1 MRNKV
6 IYKTVNLN
14 GVKIFYRESGNK
26 NHPTILLFHGFPASS
41 HMYRNLI
48 EELADEYHI
57 IAPDFPGF
65 GNSDQPH
72 PKEFEYTFD
81 NLANVMN
88 DFIENS
94 KIITP
99 LNMKYRSRTE
109 IVSMILEAANGGA
122 TKTRIM
128 YKAFLSYAQLKEYLS
143 VLIENNL
150 IEYLEGIQTYKTTEK
165 GLNLLKMHNE
175 IGELLQTP
183 IRESR
188 IQ

>member
-1 MRNKV
+1 
-6 IYKTVNLN
+6 
-14 GVKIFYRESGNK
+14 
-26 NHPTILLFHGFPASS
+26 
-41 HMYRNLI
+41 
-48 EELADEYHI
+48 
-57 IAPDFPGF
+57 
-65 GNSDQPH
+65 
-72 PKEFEYTFD
+72 
-81 NLANVMN
+81 MN